1 MTWCQNL
8 THQMESGELAK
19 DTLEAE
25 GLLELHQERKAEID
39 GRYNYYLKQRDYG
52 ERLTAQAH
60 PAREQIGARLQELD
74 QSWAAI
80 NQTWED
86 RKQLLTQCYDLQ
98 VRACS
103 ILHSIYDLTR
113 NCLQRVHAY
122 VRRSDCMCIL
132 VGLRRIR

>member
-1 MTWCQNL
+1 MTWCETL
-8 THQMESGELAK
+8 THAMTSGELAK

-98 VRACS
+98 V
-103 ILHSIYDLTR
+103 
-113 NCLQRVHAY
+113 LQKY
-122 VRRSDCMCIL
+122 L
-132 VGLRRIR
+132 